1 MMNTQKE
8 LKELYKEE
16 LKKVW
21 GSDSKMVDYCIK
33 KVAYVIE
40 HSGKLYEIEKP
51 NIKKDF
57 CFGYGFNGGSTEEEE
72 TNAFNMEEWAKTKTD
87 YFIEE
92 NLKDVD
98 SWLKNLN
105 DILENMRLNWAEGSH
120 PIWMIGTDEHYYK
133 QPSDCLLS
141 SYSVVDTHKGIFNG
155 ELCFDTELLG
165 KLIEGYETV
174 KADFVKRLNTY
185 LKRYGLSKLNTW
197 TYLRD

>member
-1 MMNTQKE
+1 MMKTQKE

-21 GSDSKMVDYCIK
+21 DDLEMVDYCSK
-33 KVAYVIE
+33 KAAYIIE
-40 HSGKLYEIEKP
+40 HNGKLYEIEKP

-72 TNAFNMEEWAKTKTD
+72 NNAFNMEELARTKTD

-92 NLKDVD
+92 NLKDID
-98 SWLKNLN
+98 WWLKKLN
-105 DILENMRLNWAEGSH
+105 EILKNMRLNWVEGSH
-120 PIWMIGTDEHYYK
+120 PIWMIGTKEHYYN

-141 SYSVVDTHKGIFNG
+141 AYTVVDTFRDGFDG
-155 ELCFDTELLG
+155 ELCTDTELLE
-165 KLIEGYETV
+165 KLIAGYETV
-174 KADFVKRLNTY
+174 KTEFIKRLNSY